1 MNKTPLYA
9 AVTEHTH
16 RVFRR
21 PALPPMAEGFAAAGI
36 SPRARMSARFCA
48 MCAAEEPHILEWQ
61 QIVFLRTLPAAP
73 DIFTEA
79 EWADLRAKHFLH
91 ESGYLSNL
99 CPDYASV
106 IASGFDALRDGVDE
120 YTRAD
125 MDALQALAD
134 RYRALA
140 EAEGRADVAEVLSRV
155 PAKGART
162 FREALQFFRILHF
175 GLWLEGTYHNT
186 VGRFDRWVT
195 PYFETDLRE
204 GRMTEEEAHDLLV
217 DFFLSFNLDADLYPG
232 IQQGDNGQSMMLGG
246 DDGEGGYYFSKLT
259 ALCLQ
264 VSRENGLID
273 PKINLRVRRDTPEEF
288 YRLGT
293 ELTAAGLGFPQ
304 YANDDVVIDG
314 LVKLGYAPEDARE
327 FSVAACWEFIIPK
340 KGCDIAN
347 IAALSYPLAVDRALR
362 GGDTADFAVLQAAV
376 KREIVAICDEIEA
389 RVKNLYV
396 IPGPFTDL
404 CFGGRDVSLGL
415 DYNNYGVHGVGLSTA
430 ADSLAAIR
438 RWVYERGEVTV
449 SELIAA
455 LDADFA
461 GTPEL
466 LHRLRYESPKAG
478 ASGDSAEAE
487 EMMVW
492 LSGVFADALAGRR
505 NERGGCF
512 RAGTGS
518 AMFYLWCA
526 DEVGASPDGRRR
538 GEPFAANYSP
548 SLFAATDPVSVI
560 RAFTRPDLR
569 RLINGGPLTME
580 FHDRIFANPDG
591 MEKVAALVRAFIQM
605 GGHQLQLNAVNRE
618 VLLDAQANP
627 DRYPRL
633 IVRIWGWSAYFCAL
647 EKAYQDHVIRR
658 QEYTV

>member
-1 MNKTPLYA
+1 MNKSPLYT

-21 PALPPMAEGFAAAGI
+21 PALPPMAEGFAAAGL

-48 MCAAEEPHILEWQ
+48 MCEAEEPHILEGQ

-73 DIFTEA
+73 DIFTED
-79 EWADLRAKHFLH
+79 EWAALRAKHFLH

-99 CPDYASV
+99 CPDYAAV
-106 IASGFDALRDGVDE
+106 IAVGFDALRAGADE
-120 YTRAD
+120 YTRAS
-125 MDALQALAD
+125 MDALQGLAD

-140 EAEGRADVAEVLSRV
+140 EAEGRGDVATVLAQV
-155 PAKGART
+155 PAGPARS
-162 FREALQFFRILHF
+162 FRESLQFFRILHF

-186 VGRFDRWVT
+186 VGRFDRWAA
-195 PYFETDLRE
+195 PYFEADLRE
-204 GRMTEEEAHDLLV
+204 GRMNEDEAHDLLV

-246 DDGEGGYYFSKLT
+246 DDGAGGYYFTRLT

-273 PKINLRVRRDTPEEF
+273 PKINLRVRRDTPEEI
-288 YRLGT
+288 YRLAT

-304 YANDDVVIDG
+304 YANDDVVVAG
-314 LVKLGYAPEDARE
+314 LEAHGYTPEDARDY
-327 FSVAACWEFIIPK
+327 SVAACWEFIIPG

-362 GGDTADFAVLQAAV
+362 GGNIPDFAALQGAV
-376 KREIVAICDEIEA
+376 KREIGAICDEIEA
-389 RVKNLYV
+389 RVKHLYV

-415 DYNNYGVHGVGLSTA
+415 DYNNYGVHGVGLATA
-430 ADSLAAIR
+430 ADALAAIR
-438 RWVYERGEVTV
+438 RWVYERGEVTIP
-449 SELIAA
+449 ELIAA

-461 GTPEL
+461 VTPEL

-478 ASGDSAEAE
+478 TADGGEAE
-487 EMMVW
+487 EMLVW
-492 LSGVFADALAGRR
+492 LGGCFADALAGRR

-548 SLFAATDPVSVI
+548 SLFADTDPVSVI

-580 FHDRIFANPDG
+580 FHDRIFANSDG
-591 MEKVAALVRAFIQM
+591 MEKVAALVRAFISM

-618 VLLDAQANP
+618 VLLDAQAHP
-627 DRYPRL
+627 ERYPRL

-647 EKAYQDHVIRR
+647 DRAFQDHVIRR

>member
-1 MNKTPLYA
+1 MTKTPLYT

-21 PALPPMAEGFAAAGI
+21 PALPPMAEGFAAAGL

-48 MCAAEEPHILEWQ
+48 MCAAEEPHILEGQ

-106 IASGFDALRDGVDE
+106 IAVGFDALREGVDE

-125 MDALQALAD
+125 MDALQGLAD
-134 RYRALA
+134 RYRELALA
-140 EAEGRADVAEVLSRV
+140 EGRGDVAEVLSRV
-155 PAKGART
+155 PAKGARS

-195 PYFETDLRE
+195 PYFEADLRD
-204 GRMTEEEAHDLLV
+204 GRMTEAEAHDLLV

-246 DDGEGGYYFSKLT
+246 DDGEGGYYFSRLT

-273 PKINLRVRRDTPEEF
+273 PKINLRVRRDTPEEV

-327 FSVAACWEFIIPK
+327 FSVAACWEFIIPG

-362 GGDTADFAVLQAAV
+362 GGDTADFAALQGAV

-415 DYNNYGVHGVGLSTA
+415 DYNNYGIHGVGLATA

-438 RWVYERGEVTV
+438 RWVYERGEVTIP
-449 SELIAA
+449 ELIAA

-478 ASGDSAEAE
+478 TAQGGEAEAL
-487 EMMVW
+487 MVW
-492 LSGVFADALAGRR
+492 LGGVFADALAGRR

-548 SLFAATDPVSVI
+548 SLFADTDPVSVI

-580 FHDRIFANPDG
+580 FHDKIFANPDG
-591 MEKVAALVRAFIQM
+591 MEKVAALVRAFIEM

-618 VLLDAQANP
+618 VLLDAQAHP
-627 DRYPRL
+627 ERYPRL

-647 EKAYQDHVIRR
+647 DKAYQDHVIRR